1 MLTGEGPGAG
11 VVREGKPFMTLLQA
25 VAMGTVQGLA
35 EFLPI
40 SSSAHLVL
48 VPWFSGWPDPGLAF
62 DVALHMGTL
71 LAVVAYFW
79 RDWLRLIA
87 LGLSRPASGEGKLF
101 WLLVAATIPGGVFGY
116 LLEKQAE
123 TTFRSPFLVALML
136 MAMGLALY
144 LADTRFPR
152 HKELSGTGWTDAL
165 WIGAAQALAI
175 VPGVSRSGITMA
187 AARVRNL
194 SREAAARFSFLLSTP
209 IILGAG
215 ALELR
220 HLSPTDLNSVF
231 WVGVGSSA
239 VVGFLA
245 IRFLLCYLVNHNF
258 NVFIWY
264 RFLLGVVIVLAALNR

>member
-1 MLTGEGPGAG
+1 
-11 VVREGKPFMTLLQA
+11 MTLLQA
-25 VAMGTVQGLA
+25 VVLGTVQGLA

-48 VPWFSGWPDPGLAF
+48 VPWLCGWADPGLTF

-71 LAVVAYFW
+71 LAVVAFFW
-79 RDWLRLIA
+79 RDWVLLFAR
-87 LGLSRPASGEGKLF
+87 GFTQPASGEGRLF
-101 WLLVAATIPGGVFGY
+101 WLLLAATVPGGVFGY

-123 TTFRSPFLVALML
+123 TTFRSPYLIAVML
-136 MAMGLALY
+136 IAMGIVLY
-144 LADTRFPR
+144 LADTYFYRY
-152 HKELSGTGWTDAL
+152 KDLSSTGWADGM
-165 WIGAAQALAI
+165 WIGVAQALAI
-175 VPGVSRSGITMA
+175 IPGVSRSGITMA
-187 AARVRNL
+187 AARARNL
-194 SREAAARFSFLLSTP
+194 NREAAARFSFLLSTP

-220 HLSPTDLNSVF
+220 HLSPSDLNSVF

-264 RFLLGVVIVLAALNR
+264 RFLLGVVTLLTALNR

>member
-215 ALELR
+215 VTQLSHLTPAAL
-220 HLSPTDLNSVF
+220 DGAF
-231 WVGVGSSA
+231 WAGVASSA
-239 VVGFLA
+239 LVGFFA
-245 IRFLLCYLVNHNF
+245 IRFLLRYLVNHNF
-258 NVFIWY
+258 NIFVWY
-264 RFLLGVVIVLAALNR
+264 RFLLGLAILATALKR